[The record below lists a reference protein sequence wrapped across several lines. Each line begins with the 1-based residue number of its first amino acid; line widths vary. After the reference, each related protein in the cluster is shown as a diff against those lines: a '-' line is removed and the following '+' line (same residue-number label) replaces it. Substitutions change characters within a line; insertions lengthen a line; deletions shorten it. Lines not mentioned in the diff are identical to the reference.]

1 LLLTYFCAAISCGK
15 SQALPEREAPAASS
29 AKSTEPT
36 KADTLEIPAE
46 GKQIKPPVRPAQLP
60 TGAWYCDMGLVH
72 WAQLNEGNRQCP
84 LCKMELK
91 QKK

>member
-1 LLLTYFCAAISCGK
+1 MLDKI
-15 SQALPEREAPAASS
+15 
-29 AKSTEPT
+29 
-36 KADTLEIPAE
+36 EIPAE
-46 GKQIKPPVRPAQLP
+46 GKQIEPPARAAQLP

-72 WAQLNEGNRQCP
+72 WAQLNEGKRQCP